1 MLARKWEMGRGE
13 VSGSRSV
20 NILGCPDQNLVWAA
34 RDVVDFIREHG
45 GETMLDT
52 TMPFFIFLA
61 GGLNIALTKFATRDV
76 ARLPGPTVC
85 DVIRRKEG
93 AEC

>member
-1 MLARKWEMGRGE
+1 MGRGE
-13 VSGSRSV
+13 F
-20 NILGCPDQNLVWAA
+20 
-34 RDVVDFIREHG
+34 RDPGLSTYWDAPTIREHG

-61 GGLNIALTKFATRDV
+61 GGLNIALTKLATRDV

>member
-1 MLARKWEMGRGE
+1 
-13 VSGSRSV
+13 
-20 NILGCPDQNLVWAA
+20 
-34 RDVVDFIREHG
+34 
-45 GETMLDT
+45 MLDT

-61 GGLNIALTKFATRDV
+61 GGLNIALTKLATRDV